1 MKFETILPPGWPRPK
16 GYANGVLVSGAARWL
31 HVAGMIAWDENE
43 NIVGEGDFGAQFEK
57 ALSNVLEVVKA
68 AGGQASNIVSM
79 TVYVTDKDGYEAD
92 LASIGESWRNLIG
105 RHYPAMA
112 LVQVASLLEKGAMVE
127 IEARA
132 ALAE

>member
-16 GYANGVLVSGAARWL
+16 GYANGVVVSGAARWL
-31 HVAGMIAWDENE
+31 HVGGMIAWDETE
-43 NIVGEGDFGAQFEK
+43 TIVGLGDFGVQFEK
-57 ALSNVLEVVKA
+57 ALGNVVEVVKA
-68 AGGQASNIVSM
+68 AGGEPSNIVSM
-79 TVYVTDKDGYEAD
+79 TVYVTDKDAYEAD
-92 LASIGESWRNLIG
+92 LASIGATWRSLIG

-112 LVQVASLLEKGAMVE
+112 LVQVAALLEKGAMVE

>member
-31 HVAGMIAWDENE
+31 HVAGMVAWDENE
-43 NIVGEGDFGAQFEK
+43 EIVGEGDFGAQFQK
-57 ALSNVLEVVKA
+57 ALSNVVDVVKA
-68 AGGQASNIVSM
+68 AGGEPSNIVSM
-79 TVYVTDKDGYEAD
+79 TVFVTDKDAYEAD
-92 LASIGESWRNLIG
+92 LARIGQSWRELV
-105 RHYPAMA
+105 RRPYPATA
-112 LVQVASLLEKGAMVE
+112 LVQAPALLEKGPLVE